1 MRKPTHIIRSCS
13 RGRGVAGSRARGFA
27 IFAIAMIATAGANA
41 QSSVVGFQGLAHT
54 PVGGAVLRV
63 DKERNAL
70 NVDTFDLAGEDGVAV
85 ALREA
90 NSWTGRLEATAADS
104 LPLNLS
110 WHAVADSQPI
120 SSASMR
126 RVGRTFEFSAVFT
139 GATRPTHSV
148 YVYNEGYLVGSLGA
162 LPSTAHIVVPE
173 SFCRVPEFAAVLNC
187 RMVSRFRNV
196 EGVCIWEWFFG
207 QRLAFRLPNGTVV
220 TGNELRL
227 VEEVRPPGQ
236 YLYLSFDEIVIRS
249 NADVTLL
256 SESVR

>member
-1 MRKPTHIIRSCS
+1 MRKPTHVVRLCS
-13 RGRGVAGSRARGFA
+13 GVRGFAGSRARGFA
-27 IFAIAMIATAGANA
+27 IFAIVMIATAWANA
-41 QSSVVGFQGLAHT
+41 QSSVVVFQGLTHT
-54 PVGGAVLRV
+54 AVGGAVLRV

-70 NVDTFDLAGEDGVAV
+70 NVETFDPAGEDGVAV

-90 NSWTGRLEATAADS
+90 SSWTGRLEATSADS

-126 RVGRTFEFSAVFT
+126 RVGKAFEFSAVFT
-139 GATRPTHSV
+139 GATKPTHSA
-148 YVYNEGYLVGSLGA
+148 YVYKDNRLVGSLGA
-162 LPSTAHIVVPE
+162 LPPTAHIVVPE
-173 SFCRVPEFAAVLNC
+173 GFCRVPEFAAVLNC

-196 EGVCIWEWFFG
+196 EDVCMWEWFFG
-207 QRLAFRLPNGTVV
+207 EQLAFRLPNGTVV

-227 VEEVRPPGQ
+227 VEEVRPPGHF
-236 YLYLSFDEIVIRS
+236 LYQTFHEIVIQS